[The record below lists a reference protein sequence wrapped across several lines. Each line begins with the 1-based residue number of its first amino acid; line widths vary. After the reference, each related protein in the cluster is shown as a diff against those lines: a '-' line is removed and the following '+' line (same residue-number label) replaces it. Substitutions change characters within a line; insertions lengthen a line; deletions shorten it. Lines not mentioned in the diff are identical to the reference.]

1 MNKMKCICMA
11 LIVGLFILG
20 LMYIVKA
27 DYGSDGEWHGSIV
40 PRQAIDNPGRIATRQ
55 DSMQI
60 MPIHIEDN
68 VSDSNLTTE
77 HDLLQQ
83 NMILKIIIPA
93 RLITQRLRT
102 AHMAAILE
110 LSIQKANQVMTGI
123 GISAM
128 ISMDI

>member
-1 MNKMKCICMA
+1 MA

-68 VSDSNLTTE
+68 VLQQSMI
-77 HDLLQQ
+77 LLQQ